1 MLSEEDI
8 LSSRVTIRKETLQ
21 MKDKIDNKALL
32 QRASEIL
39 VGINVGDYYKQHHFT
54 IEELIDFVNPKN
66 TEPKTIDELTQ
77 EDKDKMIARYIAE
90 LFFNDRYRLKDKIKY
105 KMNESQKKFVV
116 LVYNY
121 IILRKLDYFQ
131 DILNQE

>member
-1 MLSEEDI
+1 
-8 LSSRVTIRKETLQ
+8 

-32 QRASEIL
+32 QRASEML
-39 VGINVGDYYKQHHFT
+39 VGINVGEYYKQHHFT

-66 TEPKTIDELTQ
+66 TEPKSIDELTQ